1 MKKLTSFLLT
11 LLLVVAA
18 FGACAESDKPYAG
31 ETITYWMQKYGT
43 SPDTQIKAL
52 DQLTADF
59 YEKTGIKVEYS
70 LVDWGQAHTKYTL
83 AMTGGE
89 CPDVADT
96 FFAYSWVAIGGE
108 ERGPMNI
115 DDVVEELGGE
125 DKFFGFAKPE
135 CYVNGHWV
143 GLPWRGDTRI
153 SCYNSDMFAEA
164 GIESFPTTLDELLTA
179 AQKLTTY
186 DAKGNVDRAGFLF
199 RQSGP
204 ALAQT
209 FRALLA
215 GMGGSVMNEDYT
227 EFTIDTPEVRETL
240 QFMQDCLY
248 KYKVMPTTIL
258 DPTFTADDAYAA
270 GKAAIVFGAV
280 PDYLETLKNNAP
292 QIADVTVGAVSP
304 SKTGEGASSIAF
316 AAPVVIFNATE
327 HEGAA
332 KEWLKYLFQTENQLT
347 LSEGCGTVSVWDD
360 VLKQDRFSSQWY
372 QTVLQQNSRAVPG
385 DMPVTV
391 WSQVDASPNGPLNTM
406 VMDVMAG
413 NDIDTAIAT
422 CVAAINEIIA
432 SAE

>member
-1 MKKLTSFLLT
+1 
-11 LLLVVAA
+11 
-18 FGACAESDKPYAG
+18 
-31 ETITYWMQKYGT
+31 
-43 SPDTQIKAL
+43 
-52 DQLTADF
+52 
-59 YEKTGIKVEYS
+59 
-70 LVDWGQAHTKYTL
+70 
-83 AMTGGE
+83 
-89 CPDVADT
+89 
-96 FFAYSWVAIGGE
+96 
-108 ERGPMNI
+108 
-115 DDVVEELGGE
+115 
-125 DKFFGFAKPE
+125 
-135 CYVNGHWV
+135 
-143 GLPWRGDTRI
+143 
-153 SCYNSDMFAEA
+153 
-164 GIESFPTTLDELLTA
+164 
-179 AQKLTTY
+179 
-186 DAKGNVDRAGFLF
+186 
-199 RQSGP
+199 
-204 ALAQT
+204 
-209 FRALLA
+209 
-215 GMGGSVMNEDYT
+215 
-227 EFTIDTPEVRETL
+227 
-240 QFMQDCLY
+240 MQDCLY

-422 CVAAINEIIA
+422 CVAAINEIVA